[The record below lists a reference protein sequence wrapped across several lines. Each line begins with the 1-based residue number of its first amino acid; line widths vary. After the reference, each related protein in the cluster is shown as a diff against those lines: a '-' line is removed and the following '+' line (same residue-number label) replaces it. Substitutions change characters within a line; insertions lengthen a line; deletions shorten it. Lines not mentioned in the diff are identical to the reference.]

1 MSGDAQITELWSTK
15 FDNKRAKVLDEVNT
29 SVTEVDL
36 VSFSVDVDTVSRSI
50 SKLKPRKSDSIS
62 DHVWLAPHIFAS
74 KLAGPLQH

>member
-36 VSFSVDVDTVSRSI
+36 VSFSVEVDTVSRSI
-50 SKLKPRKSDSIS
+50 SKLKPRKSDLIS

-74 KLAGPLQH
+74 KPAGLLQH